1 MKNGM
6 IATMYAMSKNCM
18 ACRLTE
24 RKMAELQILHKIEII
39 HIDQPENEHI
49 LQELKEEGL
58 MQAPII
64 KTKKP
69 ITLNGTQVTQ
79 WQGFVPPAINAL
91 KENA

>member
-1 MKNGM
+1 MTY
-6 IATMYAMSKNCM
+6 IATMYSKTRGCQS
-18 ACRLTE
+18 CRITE
-24 RKMAELQILHKIEII
+24 RKMAELQILHKVEII

-69 ITLNGTQVTQ
+69 ITLHGKQITQ
-79 WQGFVPPAINAL
+79 WQGLVPDAIKAL

>member
-1 MKNGM
+1 MTY

-24 RKMAELQILHKIEII
+24 RKMAELQILHKVEII

-49 LQELKEEGL
+49 LQELKQEGL

-69 ITLNGTQVTQ
+69 ITLHGKQISQ
-79 WQGFVPPAINAL
+79 WQGLVPDAIKAL